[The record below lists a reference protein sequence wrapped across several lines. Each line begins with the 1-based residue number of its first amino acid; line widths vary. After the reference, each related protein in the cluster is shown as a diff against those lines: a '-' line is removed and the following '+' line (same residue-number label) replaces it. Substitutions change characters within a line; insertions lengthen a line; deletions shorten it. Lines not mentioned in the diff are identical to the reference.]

1 MLLSTAASWPCKCV
15 CRHGWRSSRNA
26 PLESLEVRL
35 THRQSTD
42 LLYLLD
48 LLLVCLYLFVYFSV
62 TDCLAMLFK
71 HLAFPL
77 TQPNLETTAYTTAVA
92 HQTPAHTISMC
103 WIHTAKRVGSGVGT
117 KQMSRVY
124 LIGICRSPKY
134 LSTKTESSILRLV
147 ILARS
152 RFDSVVTLQS
162 TMLDGA
168 CTAPGWGHV
177 EPWQLHSHLPP
188 CLSMIS
194 SP

>member
-1 MLLSTAASWPCKCV
+1 MCVPPWLEIIKECSFGVLGSSTNESAVHRPARPARRAACLFISVYICLSISQLLTALQCSSNTWPLHLRSRTWKQQHTRLLWHIKCQ
-15 CRHGWRSSRNA
+15 RTQ
-26 PLESLEVRL
+26 SL
-35 THRQSTD
+35 
-42 LLYLLD
+42 
-48 LLLVCLYLFVYFSV
+48 
-62 TDCLAMLFK
+62 
-71 HLAFPL
+71 
-77 TQPNLETTAYTTAVA
+77 
-92 HQTPAHTISMC
+92 
-103 WIHTAKRVGSGVGT
+103 WIHTAKRVGSEVRT

-124 LIGICRSPKY
+124 LIGICCSPKY